1 MPDDLA
7 LRLLAGALPQLEAS
21 FRDLPPHTSESSAA
35 DAMAA
40 VLTQVAQRMADN
52 YPYFH
57 PLYAGQ
63 MLKPPHPVARAA
75 YALAM
80 YINPNNHALDG
91 GRASSS
97 MEIEAVRE
105 IARMFGW
112 TEFLGHLTSGGT
124 FANLEALWIAGQL
137 SPGKRVLAS
146 EQAHYT
152 HSRISSVLGLPFAT
166 VPADNQGRMD
176 MAALESRL
184 RIGDVGT
191 VVVTLGATATG
202 AVDPLHKVLAL
213 RETYPFRVH
222 VDAAYGGYFT
232 LLPNLGEEAARAFAC
247 IAQADSIVVDPHK
260 HGLQPYG
267 CGCILFRDPA
277 VGRFYKHDSPYT
289 YFTSS
294 DLHLGEISLEC
305 SRAGASAVAL
315 WATQQL
321 LPLMKGGE
329 FANGLASSREAAMLL
344 HQKVCADDRFVS
356 PFAPE
361 LDILVWA
368 LRAATVTASSRLAQ
382 QIFDA
387 AAGKNL
393 HLALV
398 QLPSRFFPAGSWPD
412 QNQHQTVT
420 CLRSVLMKPEHLSW
434 LNEIWSRLS
443 QVTGE
448 VLAQPVAS
456 AVAPA

>member
-1 MPDDLA
+1 MPEDLA

-21 FRDLPPHTSESSAA
+21 FRNLPPHASDSSAA
-35 DAMAA
+35 DGMAA

-63 MLKPPHPVARAA
+63 MLKPPHPLARAA

-166 VPADNQGRMD
+166 VPADKQGRMD
-176 MAALESRL
+176 VAALEATL
-184 RIGDVGT
+184 RNGDVST

-202 AVDPLHKVLAL
+202 AVDPLDKVLAL

-232 LLPNLGEEAARAFAC
+232 LVPNLGKEAARAFAC

-315 WATQQL
+315 WATQKL
-321 LPLMKGGE
+321 MPLIKAGE
-329 FANGLASSREAAMLL
+329 FANGLASSREAAILL
-344 HQKVCADDRFVS
+344 HQKICADDRFVS
-356 PFAPE
+356 LFAPE
-361 LDILVWA
+361 LDILVWGV
-368 LRAATVTASSRLAQ
+368 RAATATASSRLAQ

-387 AAGKNL
+387 AAGKDL
-393 HLALV
+393 HLALA
-398 QLPSRFFPAGSWPD
+398 QLPSSFFPAGSWPD
-412 QNQHQTVT
+412 QQGTVT

-434 LNEIWSRLS
+434 LNEIWGRLS
-443 QVTGE
+443 RVTGE
-448 VLAQPVAS
+448 VLAQPVSSKMARE
-456 AVAPA
+456 

>member
-21 FRDLPPHTSESSAA
+21 FSTLPRDIKDSSAF

-63 MLKPPHPVARAA
+63 MLKPPHPLARAA

-91 GRASSS
+91 GRASSY

-105 IARMFGW
+105 IARMFSW

-124 FANLEALWIAGQL
+124 FANLEALWIAAQL

-146 EQAHYT
+146 DQAHYT

-176 MAALESRL
+176 MAALESTL
-184 RIGDVGT
+184 KQGDVGT

-213 RETYPFRVH
+213 RDTYPFRVH
-222 VDAAYGGYFT
+222 VDAAYGGYFA
-232 LLPNLGEEAARAFAC
+232 LVPNLGEEAARAFAC

-267 CGCILFRDPA
+267 CGCILFRDPS

-321 LPLMKGGE
+321 LPLIRTGE
-329 FANGLASSREAAMLL
+329 FANGLAAGREAAMLL
-344 HQKVCADDRFVS
+344 QQKVCADDRFVS

-368 LRAATVTASSRLAQ
+368 VRAANVTASSRLAQ
-382 QIFDA
+382 QVFA
-387 AAGKNL
+387 AAARRNL
-393 HLALV
+393 HLALA
-398 QLPSRFFPAGSWPD
+398 QLPTSFFPAGSWPD
-412 QNQHQTVT
+412 QQGTVT

-434 LNEIWSRLS
+434 LQEIWSRLS
-443 QVTGE
+443 QVTAE
-448 VLAQPVAS
+448 VLVQPIAS
-456 AVAPA
+456 SITP

>member
-1 MPDDLA
+1 MPEDLA

-21 FRDLPPHTSESSAA
+21 FRNLPPHTSDSSAA

-63 MLKPPHPVARAA
+63 MLKPPHPLARAA

-112 TEFLGHLTSGGT
+112 AEFLGHLTSGGT

-166 VPADNQGRMD
+166 VPADKQGRMD
-176 MAALESRL
+176 VAALESTL
-184 RIGDVGT
+184 RNEDVST
-191 VVVTLGATATG
+191 VVVT
-202 AVDPLHKVLAL
+202 L

-232 LLPNLGEEAARAFAC
+232 LVPNLGEEAARAFAC

-321 LPLMKGGE
+321 LPLIKAGE
-329 FANGLASSREAAMLL
+329 FANGLACSREAAMLL
-344 HQKVCADDRFVS
+344 HQKICADDRFVS

-361 LDILVWA
+361 LDILVWGV
-368 LRAATVTASSRLAQ
+368 RAATATASSRLAQ

-393 HLALV
+393 HLALA
-398 QLPSRFFPAGSWPD
+398 QLPSSFFPAGSWPD
-412 QNQHQTVT
+412 QQGTVT

-434 LNEIWSRLS
+434 LHEIWGRLS

-448 VLAQPVAS
+448 VLAQPVSS
-456 AVAPA
+456 AMARE

>member
-1 MPDDLA
+1 MPEDLA

-21 FRDLPPHTSESSAA
+21 FRNLPPHASDSSAA
-35 DAMAA
+35 DGMAA

-63 MLKPPHPVARAA
+63 MLKPPHPLARAA

-166 VPADNQGRMD
+166 VPVDKQGRMD
-176 MAALESRL
+176 VAALESTL
-184 RIGDVGT
+184 RNGDVST

-232 LLPNLGEEAARAFAC
+232 LVPNLGEEAARAFAC

-321 LPLMKGGE
+321 LPLIKAGE

-344 HQKVCADDRFVS
+344 HQKICADDRFVS

-361 LDILVWA
+361 LDILVWGV
-368 LRAATVTASSRLAQ
+368 RAATATASSRLAQ

-393 HLALV
+393 HLALA
-398 QLPSRFFPAGSWPD
+398 QLPSSFFPAGSWPD
-412 QNQHQTVT
+412 QQGTVT

-434 LNEIWSRLS
+434 LHEIWGRLS

-448 VLAQPVAS
+448 VLAQPVSS
-456 AVAPA
+456 AMARE

>member
-1 MPDDLA
+1 M
-7 LRLLAGALPQLEAS
+7 PQLEAS
-21 FRDLPPHTSESSAA
+21 FRDLPPHSSDSSSA

-40 VLTQVAQRMADN
+40 VLARVAERMADN

-80 YINPNNHALDG
+80 YINPNNHARDG

-97 MEIEAVRE
+97 MEVEAVRE

-137 SPGKRVLAS
+137 SPGKRVVAS

-176 MAALESRL
+176 MAALESGL
-184 RIGDVGT
+184 RNGDVGT

-213 RETYPFRVH
+213 RKTYPFRVH

-232 LLPNLGEEAARAFAC
+232 LVSNLGEEAARAFAC

-321 LPLMKGGE
+321 LPLVRTGE

-344 HQKVCADDRFVS
+344 YQKICADDRFVS

-368 LRAATVTASSRLAQ
+368 VRAATVPASSRLAQ
-382 QIFDA
+382 RIFDA
-387 AAGKNL
+387 AAVRNL
-393 HLALV
+393 HLALA
-398 QLPSRFFPAGSWPD
+398 QLPSSFFPSGSWPD
-412 QNQHQTVT
+412 QHQQGTVT

-434 LNEIWSRLS
+434 LHEIWSRLNE
-443 QVTGE
+443 VTGE

-456 AVAPA
+456 AVARN

>member
-1 MPDDLA
+1 MADDLA
-7 LRLLAGALPQLEAS
+7 LRLLAGALPQLEDS
-21 FRDLPPHTSESSAA
+21 FRNLPPHPSDSSAFA
-35 DAMAA
+35 AMSA

-63 MLKPPHPVARAA
+63 MLKPPHPLARAA

-105 IARMFGW
+105 IARMFSW
-112 TEFLGHLTSGGT
+112 AEFLGHLTSGGT

-166 VPADNQGRMD
+166 VPVDNQGRMD
-176 MAALESRL
+176 VAALESRL
-184 RIGDVGT
+184 KNGDVGT

-213 RETYPFRVH
+213 RGTYPFRVH

-232 LLPNLGEEAARAFAC
+232 LVANLGEEAAQAFAC
-247 IAQADSIVVDPHK
+247 VSQADSIVVDPHK

-267 CGCILFRDPA
+267 CGCIMFRDPA
-277 VGRFYKHDSPYT
+277 LGRFYKHDSPYT

-321 LPLMKGGE
+321 LPLIRTGE

-344 HQKVCADDRFVS
+344 HQKLCADDRFVS

-361 LDILVWA
+361 LDILVWTV
-368 LRAATVTASSRLAQ
+368 RAATVTASSRLAQ

-387 AAGKNL
+387 AAHKDL
-393 HLALV
+393 HLALA
-398 QLPSRFFPAGSWPD
+398 QLPSGFFPAGSWPD
-412 QNQHQTVT
+412 QHQHRIVT

-434 LNEIWSRLS
+434 LQEIWSRLS
-443 QVTGE
+443 QVTAE
-448 VLAQPVAS
+448 VLAQPVDS
-456 AVAPA
+456 AIAP

>member
-1 MPDDLA
+1 MPEDLA

-21 FRDLPPHTSESSAA
+21 FRNLPPHAGDSSAA
-35 DAMAA
+35 DGMAA

-63 MLKPPHPVARAA
+63 MLKPPHPLARAA

-166 VPADNQGRMD
+166 VPADKQGRMD
-176 MAALESRL
+176 VAALESTL
-184 RIGDVGT
+184 RNGDVST

-232 LLPNLGEEAARAFAC
+232 LVPNLGEEAARAFAC

-321 LPLMKGGE
+321 LPLIKAGE

-344 HQKVCADDRFVS
+344 HQKICADDRFVS

-361 LDILVWA
+361 LDILVWGV
-368 LRAATVTASSRLAQ
+368 RAATATASSRLAQ

-393 HLALV
+393 HLALA
-398 QLPSRFFPAGSWPD
+398 QLPSSFFPAGSWPD
-412 QNQHQTVT
+412 QQGTVT

-434 LNEIWSRLS
+434 LHEIWGRLS

-448 VLAQPVAS
+448 VLAQPVSS
-456 AVAPA
+456 AMARE

>member
-1 MPDDLA
+1 
-7 LRLLAGALPQLEAS
+7 
-21 FRDLPPHTSESSAA
+21 
-35 DAMAA
+35 
-40 VLTQVAQRMADN
+40 
-52 YPYFH
+52 
-57 PLYAGQ
+57 
-63 MLKPPHPVARAA
+63 
-75 YALAM
+75 
-80 YINPNNHALDG
+80 
-91 GRASSS
+91 
-97 MEIEAVRE
+97 
-105 IARMFGW
+105 
-112 TEFLGHLTSGGT
+112 
-124 FANLEALWIAGQL
+124 
-137 SPGKRVLAS
+137 
-146 EQAHYT
+146 
-152 HSRISSVLGLPFAT
+152 
-166 VPADNQGRMD
+166 VPADKQGRMD
-176 MAALESRL
+176 VAALESTL
-184 RIGDVGT
+184 RNGDVST

-232 LLPNLGEEAARAFAC
+232 LVPNLGEEAARAFAC

-321 LPLMKGGE
+321 LPLIKAGE

-344 HQKVCADDRFVS
+344 HQKICADDRFVS

-361 LDILVWA
+361 LDILVWGV
-368 LRAATVTASSRLAQ
+368 RAATATASSRLAQ

-393 HLALV
+393 HLALA
-398 QLPSRFFPAGSWPD
+398 QLPSSFFPAGSWPD
-412 QNQHQTVT
+412 QQGTVT

-434 LNEIWSRLS
+434 LHEIWGRLS

-448 VLAQPVAS
+448 VLAQPVSS
-456 AVAPA
+456 AMARE